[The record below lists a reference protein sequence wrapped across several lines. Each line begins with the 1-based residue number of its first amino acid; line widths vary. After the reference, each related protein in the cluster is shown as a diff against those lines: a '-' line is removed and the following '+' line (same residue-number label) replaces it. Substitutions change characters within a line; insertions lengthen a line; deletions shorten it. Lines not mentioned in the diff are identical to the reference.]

1 MEAIG
6 GITGLLLIVGVMMY
20 YGVFSM
26 VERGARMG
34 DRAVK
39 DIEMDQVQKLA
50 KKDAAREID
59 EDLFKSAVAKR
70 KILEELAKM

>member
-6 GITGLLLIVGVMMY
+6 GIFGLIVILGVMMY
-20 YGVFSM
+20 YGVFGV

-39 DIEMDQVQKLA
+39 DLEMDQVQKLA

-70 KILEELAKM
+70 KILVDLAKM